1 MIPEGVKVEFLT
13 SCRVVKDQF
22 VFVVINETSRW
33 RRLFE
38 HHFLCMSPLSL
49 VARTKT

>member
-1 MIPEGVKVEFLT
+1 MIPEGVKGEFLT

-33 RRLFE
+33 RRLFWTS
-38 HHFLCMSPLSL
+38 FSL
-49 VARTKT
+49 YVTFVLGRKN